1 VKSKDSKIKNIVFLH
16 PFLVR
21 LGGSEKLMIEGVKYF
36 KQLGAKTHVL
46 TFKFDPEEFRDFD
59 LLRNADVQVIG
70 GGLLYPGSYSGRGI
84 LSPFLAL
91 ALRRK
96 IGKIKPDIIISQE
109 WVGCVYLYLAT
120 LFSPFNYVT
129 NIYETM
135 FRSDTNPLRY
145 AHIHRKV
152 FDELRES
159 TPGGKEFISTE
170 KPRRNLIWNMLVE
183 LMAIV
188 ARRAIRKASKIF
200 VLSNQMKHEVSK
212 LYDREATV
220 IRGGIPREILTYEPK
235 QDIKQKLGLS
245 NRRVILNVNRLIP
258 RKRVDLLIKAFGK
271 LSNRFKDVVLVIGGA
286 GPEEGNLKNLAKDLG
301 IADRVKFVGF
311 IKEGELWDYYAG
323 CDVFAHLNWADFA
336 LAPLEALALQKKV
349 VWTTEIETDEFL
361 AQNKHIFVAEPT
373 VNDAARAL
381 EEALSTEVTEKND
394 LSSYASDVY
403 FESLSKELLPLL
415 G

>member
-1 VKSKDSKIKNIVFLH
+1 MKSKDSKIKNIVFLH

-21 LGGSEKLMIEGVKYF
+21 LGGSEKLMMEGVKYF
-36 KQLGAKTHVL
+36 KQRDIKTHIL
-46 TFKFDPEEFRDFD
+46 TFQFDPEEFRDFD

-70 GGLLYPGSYSGRGI
+70 SGFLYPASYLGRGI

-109 WVGCVYLYLAT
+109 WVGSVYLYFAT
-120 LFSPFNYVT
+120 LSSSFSYVT

-145 AHIHRKV
+145 AHIHGKV
-152 FDELRES
+152 FHELRES
-159 TPGGKEFISTE
+159 TPGGKEFISLNR
-170 KPRRNLIWNMLVE
+170 PNRNLIWNMLVE
-183 LMAIV
+183 MAAVV
-188 ARRAIRKASKIF
+188 ARRAIRKARKIF
-200 VLSNQMKHEVSK
+200 VLSNQMKREISK

-220 IRGGIPREILTYEPK
+220 VRGGIPREILTYKPK
-235 QDIKQKLGLS
+235 QDIKKKLGIS
-245 NRRVILNVNRLIP
+245 NQRVILNVNRLIP

-271 LSNRFKDVVLVIGGA
+271 LSNCFKDVVLVIGGT
-286 GPEEGNLKNLAKDLG
+286 GPEEENLKNLAKDLG

-349 VWTTEIETDEFL
+349 VWTTEMETDEFL

-381 EEALSTEVTEKND
+381 EEALTTEVTEKND
-394 LSSYASDVY
+394 LSNYASDMY
-403 FESLSKELLPLL
+403 FERLSQELPLL
-415 G
+415 LG